1 MKKSEF
7 ILIEKED
14 GGIELSYEDYDVE
27 MLGGNDYE
35 VIYSINSENT
45 KKLRSY
51 LSKKHTGNLEEMIAE
66 EFGISLDKKSFA
78 KMCND
83 EGISYRLFTY
93 H

>member
-1 MKKSEF
+1 
-7 ILIEKED
+7 
-14 GGIELSYEDYDVE
+14 
-27 MLGGNDYE
+27 MLKCLE
-35 VIYSINSENT
+35 VTIMVIYSINSENT

-51 LSKKHTGNLEEMIAE
+51 LSKKHTGNIEEMIVE

>member
-7 ILIEKED
+7 ILKEKED

-35 VIYSINSENT
+35 VIYSIDSENT

-93 H
+93 P

>member
-1 MKKSEF
+1 MKKSRF
-7 ILIEKED
+7 ILKEKED

-93 H
+93 P